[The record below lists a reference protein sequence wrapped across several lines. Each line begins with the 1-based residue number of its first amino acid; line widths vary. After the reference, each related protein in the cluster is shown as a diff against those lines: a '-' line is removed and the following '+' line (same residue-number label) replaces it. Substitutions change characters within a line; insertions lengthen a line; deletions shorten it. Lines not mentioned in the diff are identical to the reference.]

1 MELLDIDELARLTG
15 MSRSGL
21 AKWRAA
27 GAGPAYVKLGRA
39 VRYCRSDVDAWLAS
53 RRRTATWK
61 PVAANDNVA
70 ASGKEAA

>member
-1 MELLDIDELARLTG
+1 MELFNIDELARLTG

-39 VRYCRSDVDAWLAS
+39 VRYCRSDVELWLAQ
-53 RRRTATWK
+53 RRRRATWA
-61 PVAANDNVA
+61 PLAANDNA
-70 ASGKEAA
+70 PASGKEAA